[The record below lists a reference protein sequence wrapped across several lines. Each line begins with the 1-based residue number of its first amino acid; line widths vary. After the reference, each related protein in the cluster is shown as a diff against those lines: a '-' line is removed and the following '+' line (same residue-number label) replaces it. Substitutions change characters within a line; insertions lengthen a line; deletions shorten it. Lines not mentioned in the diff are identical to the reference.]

1 MSYNSKYTGQQVEE
15 AIEKVYNN
23 DFYYYC
29 GKDNTFDLDNLPY
42 SDIYPSDIMTSLIN
56 TYSLPNNQ
64 IGKLRYMKDAKGRNI
79 ILIQSKE
86 DPGSAN
92 AICQAIDG
100 SNVYFLDIYVY
111 AVDTPHL
118 SCKKVNYINIG
129 NLTSSG
135 GDDVVVMTATDTAG
149 PPSEYADVV
158 EIHFQ
163 QGNLELFNKLISNK
177 KYSHIIVNGM
187 TCFGEL
193 NDKLLVLMGDNIS
206 SIYHKDINLYS
217 GDTYLIWGSWSK
229 PVIPLVK
236 KE

>member
-1 MSYNSKYTGQQVEE
+1 MG
-15 AIEKVYNN
+15 
-23 DFYYYC
+23 
-29 GKDNTFDLDNLPY
+29 G
-42 SDIYPSDIMTSLIN
+42 
-56 TYSLPNNQ
+56 
-64 IGKLRYMKDAKGRNI
+64 
-79 ILIQSKE
+79 E
-86 DPGSAN
+86 D
-92 AICQAIDG
+92 D
-100 SNVYFLDIYVY
+100 
-111 AVDTPHL
+111 
-118 SCKKVNYINIG
+118 
-129 NLTSSG
+129 
-135 GDDVVVMTATDTAG
+135 VVMTATDTAG

-206 SIYHKDINLYS
+206 SIYHKDINLYRD
-217 GDTYLIWGSWSK
+217 DTYLIWGSWSK

>member
-64 IGKLRYMKDAKGRNI
+64 IGKLRYMKDDKGRNI

-86 DPGSAN
+86 DPGSTN

-100 SNVYFLDIYVY
+100 SNVYFLDIHVY
-111 AVDTPHL
+111 AADTPHL

-135 GDDVVVMTATDTAG
+135 G
-149 PPSEYADVV
+149 
-158 EIHFQ
+158 
-163 QGNLELFNKLISNK
+163 
-177 KYSHIIVNGM
+177 GM
-187 TCFGEL
+187 M
-193 NDKLLVLMGDNIS
+193 LLL
-206 SIYHKDINLYS
+206 
-217 GDTYLIWGSWSK
+217 
-229 PVIPLVK
+229 
-236 KE
+236 